1 MINNMRTLYIN
12 VVAILKRC
20 DPRGFTL
27 IETLVA
33 VLILTT
39 SVVGPLSIASRGL
52 TSSLVAKDQIVAFYL
67 AQDAVEYVRFMR
79 DSNKLAG
86 NAWLTGLNN
95 CISADGSVAC
105 YVDSRLS
112 TVNSCGGTTCA
123 NFPLYY
129 DSANNYYTYSQSATT
144 RTIFTRTI
152 TIKTPIGGSASEAQL
167 DVVVSWSDTGTVT
180 RQINVF
186 ENLLDW
192 Q

>member
-1 MINNMRTLYIN
+1 MHAFYKKISPF
-12 VVAILKRC
+12 LKRL

-39 SVVGPLSIASRGL
+39 SVVGPLSIASKGL
-52 TSSLVAKDQIVAFYL
+52 MSSLVAKDQVIAFYL

-86 NAWLTGLNN
+86 NPWLTGLGT
-95 CISADGSVAC
+95 CVSADASVAC
-105 YVDSRLS
+105 YLDSRLS
-112 TVNSCGGTTCA
+112 TVTSCGGATCT
-123 NFPLYY
+123 NFPMYY
-129 DSANNYYTYSQSATT
+129 DSTNKYFTYSQSSTAK
-144 RTIFTRTI
+144 TIFTRTV
-152 TIKTPIGGSASEAQL
+152 TIQTPIGTNNSEAQL
-167 DVVVSWSDTGTVT
+167 EVVVSWMDTGTVT
-180 RQINVF
+180 RQIKVF